1 MRVLLIED
9 NEFNAF
15 CLRRLLESVVQVSS
29 ITVVNNSSA
38 ALTSL
43 YSHPFDLVI
52 IDGNL
57 GVKCT
62 KDSYCNGPELAHII
76 FYKYSQINL
85 IAWTDSL
92 LMRKEFSQV
101 FALFDRTLNE
111 LNLWDKMVSLEA
123 ISKTWAYYGS
133 DFLQAYPS
141 TYGQNRTSVLHRV

>member
-1 MRVLLIED
+1 MRVLIIED

-38 ALTSL
+38 ALMSL

-62 KDSYCNGPELAHII
+62 KGVHCNGPELAHII
-76 FYKYSQINL
+76 LYKYPQINL

-133 DFLQAYPS
+133 EFLEASPSAYMRNQS
-141 TYGQNRTSVLHRV
+141 SFSHRA